1 MKREKIQKKLEQLP
15 KELIHTFAARVA
27 SQSLPG
33 LLYKI
38 NPNDSPFAY
47 WSEKKRRQGLLSVLR
62 MNAVAE
68 LYSAYTVIDCDETK
82 KDCSE
87 VGSDYF
93 KTDKLYSEIQELY
106 FGTESSRS
114 IRAARHSINL
124 VVFFN
129 KDTDRFIRE
138 AVEIADFV
146 QKISI
151 DITSELFELNTHIK
165 VADYLYHPLYASQSQ
180 EWLQRG
186 QEFVQVLRDYGS
198 GFDLWAD
205 WFQGRID
212 GIPTDKEFLE
222 AVAHLPEELL
232 AQEPTQ
238 INAYLKNR
246 CQTKRP
252 LNRVRVIF
260 LGYGEAGKT
269 SLIRALNGL
278 EVIEGDE
285 KMTPGIDIST
295 WQVPDTEITAHFW
308 DFGGQVVAHATHQ
321 FFLRSRCL
329 YVLLLDGRTEINANE
344 QAEYWL
350 EHVRAFGS
358 KAPVML
364 VGNKVDLCAV
374 NLDMARL
381 KEKHDNVLGF
391 YPLSCT
397 KWQDEYALEFQR
409 FQKDLSKEVAELG
422 VHQIRFGKAH
432 LAILDELTDRSGT
445 ESFLPKT
452 DWLDLCADKGLAE
465 QGDLN
470 QAWLL
475 DLFDKLGVIVHFP
488 KLAALDSYIL
498 NPRWLTYGVYTL
510 LYSPEAKE
518 KRGRLGRDDIV
529 RILSKAEV
537 EDNLG
542 NRLRYPPE
550 KAAIVIQAMEQF
562 KLCFPCWHEP
572 DMIVIPALLDS
583 DQPEHG
589 FDKQDSL
596 AFAFDFTGFLPR
608 HIMPNFIVGRHD
620 EIKDELVWQNGVVLQ
635 RKDQSAEALVQVDYH
650 DRTLTLWVRSGKAND
665 YFKILYDDFGR
676 ILERMPEL
684 RFDEFVIVPEESR
697 IGDPPLFFRR
707 SEQLVRANY
716 RQLLAM
722 EEKGRTEYD
731 SEHGT
736 FDLSKILQIMP
747 REARPVDR
755 QKNEGKTTYNFNNP
769 KGDFMF
775 GETSKNDNSISI
787 GGGATV
793 HGNTIAGSTIQNSF
807 NTVAQ
812 SDTEPALK
820 TELERLCQQVEQ
832 MLPQLP
838 EEKKQ
843 EAAQDLDS
851 FVKEATK
858 DTPRKKWY
866 ELSAEGLI
874 EAATACAGMAAPVT
888 ATIKS
893 ILALLKTT

>member
-1 MKREKIQKKLEQLP
+1 MNREEIEKELEQLP
-15 KELIHTFAARVA
+15 KGWLHAYTTRVAAYSLADIQQLTPQEYLFSKLKLAIHFEPSSVGIVRGYKKNLSSSELIVSLNKSDREFLSILIASFPMLFPATDDTHPFDNVRELTF
-27 SQSLPG
+27 LKT
-33 LLYKI
+33 YI
-38 NPNDSPFAY
+38 NTG
-47 WSEKKRRQGLLSVLR
+47 K
-62 MNAVAE
+62 
-68 LYSAYTVIDCDETK
+68 TV
-82 KDCSE
+82 
-87 VGSDYF
+87 F
-93 KTDKLYSEIQELY
+93 
-106 FGTESSRS
+106 
-114 IRAARHSINL
+114 
-124 VVFFN
+124 
-129 KDTDRFIRE
+129 
-138 AVEIADFV
+138 
-146 QKISI
+146 
-151 DITSELFELNTHIK
+151 
-165 VADYLYHPLYASQSQ
+165 DYLYQPLNASPKKN
-180 EWLQRG
+180 WHQRAK
-186 QEFVQVLRDYGS
+186 EFVQVLRDYGN
-198 GFDLWAD
+198 GFDIWAD
-205 WFQGRID
+205 WFQGRIE

-222 AVAHLPEELL
+222 AVAHLPEEIL
-232 AQEPTQ
+232 AQEPAH
-238 INAYLKNR
+238 INAYLKSLGNAAGA
-246 CQTKRP
+246 

-278 EVIEGDE
+278 EVDEGKE

-308 DFGGQVVAHATHQ
+308 DFSGQVVAHATHQ

-350 EHVRAFGS
+350 EHVRAFGN

-364 VGNKVDLCAV
+364 VGNKADLCAV

-381 KEKHDNVLGF
+381 KEKHKNVLDF

-397 KWQDEYALEFQR
+397 QYQNNYALEFQR

-422 VHQIRFGKAH
+422 VHTVRFGKAH
-432 LAILDELTDRSGT
+432 LAVLDELSDRSGT

-510 LYSPEAKE
+510 LYSKEARE
-518 KRGRLGRDDIV
+518 KQGRVDRDEIV
-529 RILSKAEV
+529 RILSAAKV

-542 NRLRYPPE
+542 NVLSYPEE
-550 KAAIVIQAMEQF
+550 KAAIIIQAMEQF
-562 KLCFPCWHEP
+562 KLCFPCRHEP
-572 DMIVIPALLDS
+572 DMIIIPALLDS
-583 DQPEHG
+583 DQPKHG

-596 AFAFDFTGFLPR
+596 AFEFDFTGFLPR

-620 EIKDELVWQNGVVLQ
+620 EIKEELVWQNGVVLQ
-635 RKDQSAEALVQVDYH
+635 RKDESAEALVQVDYH
-650 DRTLTLWVRSGKAND
+650 DRKLALWLRGPKAND
-665 YFKILYDDFGR
+665 YFKILYDDLGR

-684 RFDEFVIVPEESR
+684 RFKEFVIVPEASR
-697 IGDPPLFFRR
+697 IGDPPLSFRR
-707 SEQLVRANY
+707 SDQPIQANF

-731 SEHGT
+731 HEDGT
-736 FDLSKILQIMP
+736 FDLHKILQIMP
-747 REARPVDR
+747 REARSTYRRGNDG
-755 QKNEGKTTYNFNNP
+755 KIIYNIDKMEG
-769 KGDFMF
+769 DIMS
-775 GETSKNDNSISI
+775 GETNKNGNSYTVGNI
-787 GGGATV
+787 GD
-793 HGNTIAGSTIQNSF
+793 GSNVIIGSNEIKDSF

-812 SDTEPALK
+812 SDAEPALK
-820 TELERLCQQVEQ
+820 AELERLCQQVEQ

-838 EEKKQ
+838 EDKRK

-851 FVKEATK
+851 LVKEVTK
-858 DTPRKKWY
+858 ESPRKKWY

-874 EAATACAGMAAPVT
+874 EAAKACAGMAAPVT
-888 ATIKS
+888 TTIKG
-893 ILALLKTT
+893 ILALLK